1 MDERNTQVGNDANVP
16 MLIEQNISTTAAD
29 VGFSISLFQN
39 SNFQRALSTI
49 PDQVAKCDSYL
60 ALYRMDP
67 EKFIRETDEDEIDD
81 MIRDIKS
88 ALELKKPFD
97 ESRQMIKRGIN
108 QMRDDL
114 VAKYDSILNS
124 AEFSRLSDAENDMKD
139 MKRLLEEHRKKS
151 RWEEIKEVFNNYF
164 ETARGQALQ
173 QMFPRLADFDRFKE
187 THNKMVSGA
196 KTRNITAS
204 DKRDVRQILGSYSD
218 GADLISQNPWELIEP
233 YYTRL
238 MQQFENDP
246 TFDTVNARGQN
257 QKTQQVADDIAIRKK
272 REAEE
277 KRRKAEE
284 ERLRREKEA
293 AEKRKA
299 ETKSQASKIGPVK
312 KPAAATPA
320 PVRPDVLNYVPEV
333 IRYKFPEIY
342 EYLGKNRKYWQLHT
356 SENQKAALIYE
367 TVVMMTD
374 ISNRDNPYRNLKS
387 NPSDFLE
394 FIRFILDC

>member
-1 MDERNTQVGNDANVP
+1 MNGENVSVDNNNNVP

-81 MIRDIKS
+81 MIREIKS

-108 QMRDDL
+108 QLRDDL
-114 VAKYDSILNS
+114 VERYDSILDA
-124 AEFSRLSDAENDMKD
+124 AEFNRLSDAENDMKD
-139 MKRLLEEHRKKS
+139 MNRLLEEHRKNS
-151 RWEEIKEVFNNYF
+151 RWDEIQEVFDNYF
-164 ETARGQALQ
+164 ITARGQALQ
-173 QMFPRLADFDRFKE
+173 QMFPRLADFNRFKE

-196 KTRNITAS
+196 KTRNITAA

-246 TFDTVNARGQN
+246 TFDTLNARGQS

-277 KRRKAEE
+277 NRRKAEE
-284 ERLRREKEA
+284 ERLRKEKEA

-299 ETKSQASKIGPVK
+299 ETKRPVSNIGPVK
-312 KPAAATPA
+312 KPAAPTPA
-320 PVRPDVLNYVPEV
+320 PVRPDVMNYVPEV
-333 IRYKFPEIY
+333 IKYKFPAIY
-342 EYLGKNRKYWQLHT
+342 DYLGKNRKYWQLHT

-367 TVVMMTD
+367 AVVMMTD
-374 ISNRDNPYRNLKS
+374 ISNPDNPYRELKNSPS
-387 NPSDFLE
+387 NFLE
-394 FIRFILDC
+394 FIRFVLDC

>member
-1 MDERNTQVGNDANVP
+1 MNDENMSVDTNANVP
-16 MLIEQNISTTAAD
+16 TLIEQNISTDAAD

-49 PDQVAKCDSYL
+49 PDQVAKCDTYL

-67 EKFIRETDEDEIDD
+67 KKFIDETDEEEIDD
-81 MIRDIKS
+81 MIRNIKS
-88 ALELKKPFD
+88 VLELKKPFD

-108 QMRDDL
+108 QLRDDL
-114 VAKYDSILNS
+114 VERYDSILD
-124 AEFSRLSDAENDMKD
+124 AAQFKKLSDAENDMKD
-139 MKRLLEEHRKKS
+139 MKRLLEEHRKDS
-151 RWEEIKEVFNNYF
+151 RWDEIKEVFENYF

-173 QMFPRLADFDRFKE
+173 QMFPRLADFNRFKE

-246 TFDTVNARGQN
+246 TFDTLNARGQS
-257 QKTQQVADDIAIRKK
+257 QKTQQIADDIAIRKK

-277 KRRKAEE
+277 NRRKAEE
-284 ERLRREKEA
+284 ERKRREKEA

-299 ETKSQASKIGPVK
+299 ETKSPTSKIAPVQ
-312 KPAAATPA
+312 KPAAPTPA
-320 PVRPDVLNYVPEV
+320 PVRPDVLNYIPEV

-342 EYLGKNRKYWQLHT
+342 DYLGKNRRYWQLHT

-367 TVVMMTD
+367 TVMMMTD
-374 ISNRDNPYRNLKS
+374 ISNPDNPYKDLRS

-394 FIRFILDC
+394 FIRFVLDC

>member
-1 MDERNTQVGNDANVP
+1 MSGDNMSMNNNENMP

-88 ALELKKPFD
+88 ALALKKPFD

-114 VAKYDSILNS
+114 VEKYDSILS
-124 AEFSRLSDAENDMKD
+124 AAEFNRLSDAENDMKD
-139 MKRLLEEHRKKS
+139 MKRLLEEHRKDS
-151 RWEEIKEVFNNYF
+151 RWDEIKEVFDAYF
-164 ETARGQALQ
+164 ETARGQALKQ
-173 QMFPRLADFDRFKE
+173 TFPRLADFDRFKE

-196 KTRNITAS
+196 KTRAITKS

-218 GADLISQNPWELIEP
+218 GAGLISQNPWELVEP

-238 MQQFENDP
+238 IQQFENDP
-246 TFDTVNARGQN
+246 TFDTVNARGQS
-257 QKTQQVADDIAIRKK
+257 QKTQQVADEIAIRKK

-277 KRRKAEE
+277 NRRKAEE
-284 ERLRREKEA
+284 ERLRKEKEA

-299 ETKSQASKIGPVK
+299 ETKTPTSNIGPVK
-312 KPAAATPA
+312 KPVAPTPA

-333 IRYKFPEIY
+333 IKYKFPEIY
-342 EYLGKNRKYWQLHT
+342 EYLGKNRRYWQLHT

-374 ISNRDNPYRNLKS
+374 IKNSDNPYRKLKS